1 MNAYGKQLESVITVP
16 TSSAL
21 LTIDTRDSYQFED
34 GYISPN
40 YTNPYNIQIY
50 KNESIFQGKIT
61 RLALQEV
68 NMIYSIP
75 NVNPYN
81 NVLYISGSTGPG
93 VSTAYPEQA
102 IAVQTNFYT
111 PAGLANT
118 LQNEL
123 NTATTVG
130 AGSTG
135 LFGVDSWQV
144 QYNLAESS
152 FIIGNGQTGPTG
164 PCVPF
169 NINPKYGQD
178 KGQYA
183 NPGERTP
190 YKRTDTLATMMGY
203 GNVANEFTPNPDFIV
218 NPNSGVTG
226 DADHITSLRG
236 DVASMLYTTYIDVVS
251 QTLTQNQKVRD
262 VSTNNKTGSNLLARI
277 YISKDLQELVP
288 VSFDYTTAPAFPNN
302 PAPDNINIGDT
313 TLNIKPF
320 YINYQPSYVKQVR
333 WNDSIFLSSLNI
345 RLQDDKGNL
354 LYDFERQYSKPG
366 EFNFYRAGSNAYAQ
380 LTFLISE
387 STD

>member
-1 MNAYGKQLESVITVP
+1 
-16 TSSAL
+16 
-21 LTIDTRDSYQFED
+21 
-34 GYISPN
+34 
-40 YTNPYNIQIY
+40 
-50 KNESIFQGKIT
+50 
-61 RLALQEV
+61 
-68 NMIYSIP
+68 
-75 NVNPYN
+75 
-81 NVLYISGSTGPG
+81 
-93 VSTAYPEQA
+93 
-102 IAVQTNFYT
+102 
-111 PAGLANT
+111 
-118 LQNEL
+118 
-123 NTATTVG
+123 
-130 AGSTG
+130 
-135 LFGVDSWQV
+135 
-144 QYNLAESS
+144 
-152 FIIGNGQTGPTG
+152 
-164 PCVPF
+164 
-169 NINPKYGQD
+169 
-178 KGQYA
+178 
-183 NPGERTP
+183 
-190 YKRTDTLATMMGY
+190 
-203 GNVANEFTPNPDFIV
+203 VANEFTPNPDFIV

-288 VSFDYTTAPAFPNN
+288 VSFDYAPVAPAFPNN

-366 EFNFYRAGSNAYAQ
+366 EFNFYRAGSNAYVQ